1 MQNWGRED
9 IFKLTIENKSLC
21 RDTNVNGGRVVNKS
35 RRLRWAGHV
44 ARMGEKGGAYR
55 ILVMMAFAIS
65 APLSG

>member
-21 RDTNVNGGRVVNKS
+21 QDSNVNGGRVVNKS

-44 ARMGEKGGAYR
+44 ARMGRKGVHTG
-55 ILVMMAFAIS
+55 FW
-65 APLSG
+65 